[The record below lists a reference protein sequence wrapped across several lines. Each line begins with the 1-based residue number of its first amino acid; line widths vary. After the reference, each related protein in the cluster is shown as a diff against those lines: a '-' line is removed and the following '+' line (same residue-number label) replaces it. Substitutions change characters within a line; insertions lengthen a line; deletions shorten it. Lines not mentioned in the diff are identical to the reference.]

1 MPSPW
6 IAGFQL
12 WGFRGEKGMR
22 NGAILL
28 CCGGII
34 FQNGGFSGGQL
45 RLIFRGDLVRMDF
58 SPRNHWST
66 YIKLSRKW
74 KNNNRPLFCWVIR
87 EAEGVMSIFPEF
99 LKSGYLLLLSMKIY
113 LVGCTQRSPHTSLF
127 EKFHPGQTGK
137 DILIF
142 FEGPRPLPTKRI
154 LGASLAECVFSSHPK
169 NRLTEKCILWIVR
182 LCIEPIF

>member
-113 LVGCTQRSPHTSLF
+113 LVGCTLHATGSRQYPGPEVNFVSPAEVRWTRQG
-127 EKFHPGQTGK
+127 PGR
-137 DILIF
+137 F
-142 FEGPRPLPTKRI
+142 
-154 LGASLAECVFSSHPK
+154 
-169 NRLTEKCILWIVR
+169 LTW
-182 LCIEPIF
+182 